1 MSEQQ
6 TVSLIVGLGNP
17 GPRYQGTRH
26 NAGFWFLDALM
37 QRYACPMRPESKFK
51 GQACRAVIEG
61 HELWLLRPDTFM
73 NLSGQSV
80 AALAGFYKIPPT
92 QILVAHDELDLAPGT
107 VRLKRGGGHG
117 GHNGLRSMTEQLGS
131 RDFLRLRVGIG
142 HPGHRDLVHDYVLSK
157 PSAEDREAIQHAL
170 EQTIEVLPQVVAGD
184 LNRAMN
190 SLHAQAN

>member
-1 MSEQQ
+1 MSEQN

-17 GPRYQGTRH
+17 GPQYQGTRH

-37 QRYACPMRPESKFK
+37 QRYPCTLRPESKFK
-51 GQACRAVIEG
+51 GQACRITIER

-80 AALAGFYKIPPT
+80 GALAGFFKIPAD

-117 GHNGLRSMTEQLGS
+117 GHNGLRSMVEHLGS
-131 RDFLRLRVGIG
+131 REFLRLRVGIG
-142 HPGHRDLVHDYVLSK
+142 HPGHKDLVHDYVLSK
-157 PSAEDREAIQHAL
+157 PSAEDRDVVQRAID
-170 EQTIEVLPQVVAGD
+170 ETVEVMPLVVAGE
-184 LNRAMN
+184 LSRAMN
-190 SLHAQAN
+190 VLHAQST